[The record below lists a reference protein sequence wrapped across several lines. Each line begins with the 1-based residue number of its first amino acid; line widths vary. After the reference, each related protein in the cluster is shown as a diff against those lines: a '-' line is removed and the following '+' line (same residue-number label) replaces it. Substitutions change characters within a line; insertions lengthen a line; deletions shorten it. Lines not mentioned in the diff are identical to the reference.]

1 MNYETYRL
9 FAFAWTGIA
18 ILVFLLLLKVTAPYG
33 RHSSRSWGPMIS
45 NRVGWIIM
53 ELPVFVLLMYFATRV
68 SNNVSLVFIGLF
80 LFHYFNRVF
89 IFPFRIHT
97 KGKQMPLVIAL
108 SAICFNLVNGS
119 LLGYYFADF
128 ASYPAGYFTHW
139 NFIIGLFLFIAGI
152 FINWKSDNILIS
164 LRKPG
169 ETGYS
174 IPKGWLF
181 EKISCPNLF
190 GEITEWGGY
199 ALMCYNLPAL
209 SFFVW
214 TCANLIPRALSHHK
228 WYKSHFHDYPSQR
241 KAVFPYLL

>member
-1 MNYETYRL
+1 
-9 FAFAWTGIA
+9 
-18 ILVFLLLLKVTAPYG
+18 
-33 RHSSRSWGPMIS
+33 
-45 NRVGWIIM
+45 
-53 ELPVFVLLMYFATRV
+53 
-68 SNNVSLVFIGLF
+68 
-80 LFHYFNRVF
+80 
-89 IFPFRIHT
+89 
-97 KGKQMPLVIAL
+97 MPLVIAL